1 MRRRVGATEQ
11 HARSGGG
18 ERDRRVGEVDRGEQ
32 HGGEL
37 AEAER
42 LAQASFWADYLGN
55 NNRSARHPR
64 FFTQKYLKMPA
75 TILGFRS
82 KPVMEHQPRAGLPT
96 RARTAL
102 KEGMK

>member
-55 NNRSARHPR
+55 NNRSARHPI
-64 FFTQKYLKMPA
+64 FYAEILKN
-75 TILGFRS
+75 
-82 KPVMEHQPRAGLPT
+82 AGDNTWVPIEARDGT
-96 RARTAL
+96 SAARRTSDAGARTAL